1 VADDAPW
8 HILASTM
15 LRAVSYAPSRR
26 ELRVRFV
33 NGAIYLYFD
42 VPPEVVEELLSA
54 ETGSPGRFFNE
65 NIRDEFDFDEE
76 R

>member
-1 VADDAPW
+1 MADDAPW
-8 HILASTM
+8 HILASTL
-15 LRAVSYAPSRR
+15 LRAVSYAPNSR

-33 NGAIYLYFD
+33 NGAIYLYLD
-42 VPPEVVEELLSA
+42 VPPDVVDELLAA
-54 ETGSPGRFFNE
+54 ETDSPGRYFNE